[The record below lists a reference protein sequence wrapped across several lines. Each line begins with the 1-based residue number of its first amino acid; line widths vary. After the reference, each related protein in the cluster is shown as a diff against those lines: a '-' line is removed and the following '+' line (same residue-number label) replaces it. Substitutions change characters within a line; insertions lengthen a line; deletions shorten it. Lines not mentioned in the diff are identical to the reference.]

1 MDAPNTKDDLNNKTT
16 RFSAK
21 RTRPVLRDTAYRKF
35 MEHLLSGQIRPGLL
49 VSQRE
54 LCEMTGATIGAMREA
69 LKRLEAEGT
78 ITLIPQRG
86 VIVREPSEVEIN
98 NVYETR
104 KIVEVHAARLYA
116 ESGDLQRM
124 AEIKELTLQNIDR
137 KADTRAETAQLL
149 KDRIKVDDL
158 LHETLIKSLNNQTL
172 EEIFDKLR
180 IQIQVTR
187 LGVQPR
193 FIDSRPALRE
203 HIEIIEAI
211 ENRAPDQAAQ
221 SMLDHLEAGRRRAV
235 GLD

>member
-1 MDAPNTKDDLNNKTT
+1 MDIPNAKDDLNKQILGLP
-16 RFSAK
+16 AK

-54 LCEMTGATIGAMREA
+54 LCESTGASIGAMREA
-69 LKRLEAEGT
+69 LKRLEAENT

-86 VIVREPSEVEIN
+86 VMVNEPSEVEIN

-104 KIVEVHAARLYA
+104 KIVEVHATRLYA
-116 ESGDLQRM
+116 ESGDLQIM

-137 KADTRAETAQLL
+137 RAETRTEIAQLL

-187 LGVQPR
+187 LGVLPR
-193 FIDSRPALRE
+193 FMDSRPALRE

-211 ENRAPDQAAQ
+211 DNRATDQAAQ